1 MKRLSLA
8 LSGMLLLAGAPC
20 LAQAIT
26 GSPRAAQLSKVIL
39 DTETGEVQGKLKG
52 GTLCVFPS
60 KINLPKEKK
69 TQDYERYDTVFS
81 AAMKGR
87 GFSVVT
93 SSSDLFAGEGDK
105 EKADFLIGAVMR
117 PDTLNL
123 CSSVNGEK
131 GNITMSVDWQI
142 YDRKAQK
149 VVATITTT
157 GHAVQEKFAQ
167 DGLTAMW
174 NQAFAASLDAL
185 IDGGVVE
192 RYLGAPVPPP
202 PGAVPA
208 PAPAAPAAAKP

>member
-8 LSGMLLLAGAPC
+8 LSGLLLFAGAPC
-20 LAQAIT
+20 LAQATT
-26 GSPRAAQLSKVIL
+26 GSPRSAQLSKVIL
-39 DTETGEVQGKLKG
+39 DTETGEIQGKLKG
-52 GTLCVFPS
+52 GTLCVFPR
-60 KINLPKEKK
+60 KIDVPKEKK
-69 TQDYERYDTVFS
+69 TQNYERYDTVFS
-81 AAMKGR
+81 AEMKAR

-117 PDTLNL
+117 PATLNI

-131 GNITMSVDWQI
+131 GDITMSVDWQI

-157 GHAVQEKFAQ
+157 GHAAQEKFAR
-167 DGLTAMW
+167 DGLTTMW
-174 NQAFAASLDAL
+174 NQSFAANLDAL
-185 IDGGVVE
+185 IDGGAVE

-202 PGAVPA
+202 PGAVPP
-208 PAPAAPAAAKP
+208 PAPVAPAAARP